1 MTKAKG
7 GRGVRAPNKYKIV
20 AVSMPPELSV
30 KLDQFAAAYGVSRSE
45 MLRHA
50 LQVFIERE
58 PLLSE

>member
-1 MTKAKG
+1 
-7 GRGVRAPNKYKIV
+7 
-20 AVSMPPELSV
+20 MPPELSV

-58 PLLSE
+58 PLPSE